1 VNLILTNHARLRMTE
16 RNISE
21 ADVRAVLSSFH
32 TSMPGTDPNTIRYRG
47 RAAGVELSVVAERPG
62 VAADPVTIVTLY

>member
-21 ADVRAVLSSFH
+21 ADIRAVLSSFH

-47 RAAGVELSVVAERPG
+47 RVGVAELSVVAERPG
-62 VAADPVTIVTLY
+62 VAVDPVKIVTVY